1 MCPCGHAPFLCRV
14 QFTDDVLILG
24 RGIAGAVLT
33 ETLRMRGLK
42 VHVFDRKRAG
52 NASMAAAGV
61 VNPVVLRRDVPSW
74 RAAELLPIAEA
85 FYTAMEQRHARSFWH
100 PLELV
105 KLFPT
110 PKEAEQWQRAMRD
123 PGTAPFV
130 AMKPQPEI
138 EAAAVL
144 APHGHGTVTRSAWL
158 DVPAMLD
165 AQREALMKEG
175 ALSEIDLAANDVA
188 IEAEQ
193 VRVGARSARWLVR
206 CEGAFAAVEGLVPVK
221 GEGLTVRIPGL
232 RLTRMV
238 HRGVFLLPTPAL
250 GDDVYRVGATFKWDQ
265 VWEGPTEEGR
275 TWLLERIM
283 RITVLP
289 VEVLD
294 HWSGVRPASRDRRP
308 ILGLTGPHEAVFNG
322 LGSRGVLLAPWCA
335 AHLADH
341 LLVGAALDP
350 EVDRERVALR
360 VSAPDGDRV
369 TD

>member
-1 MCPCGHAPFLCRV
+1 V
-14 QFTDDVLILG
+14 SFTDDVLILG
-24 RGIAGAVLT
+24 RGIAGAVLA
-33 ETLRMRGLK
+33 ETLRLRGLM

-110 PKEAEQWQRAMRD
+110 PKEADQWQRAMRD
-123 PGTAPFV
+123 PGTAPFITQ
-130 AMKPQPEI
+130 KPQPEI
-138 EAAAVL
+138 ETVSVL

-165 AQREALMKEG
+165 AQREALLKDA
-175 ALSEIDLAANDVA
+175 ALSEIDITQGDIMCGADR
-188 IEAEQ
+188 
-193 VRVGARSARWLVR
+193 VRIGDRSARWLVR

-250 GDDVYRVGATFKWDQ
+250 GTDVYRVGATFKWDH

-275 TWLLERIM
+275 TWLLERIA
-283 RITVLP
+283 RITSLP

-308 ILGLTGPHEAVFNG
+308 ILGVTGPHEAVFNG

-341 LLVGAALDP
+341 LFSGGTLDP
-350 EVDRERVALR
+350 EVELQR
-360 VSAPDGDRV
+360 AP
-369 TD
+369 